1 MNPDSIQRRRLMQGL
16 AIAGTAVAT
25 GAGQVFAQGKT
36 PQRPSDAKMIAAAKA
51 DGALAVYTGSSA
63 ASLQADAAAFEKA
76 YGIKVNF
83 TQMTSGPL
91 GARVDQEIKA
101 GRIIADVIISAD
113 ATTLYRWV
121 AGGYLGKLPDGPFPD
136 RTDALAPI
144 QTIYQSVFYNTQGVP
159 KDQVPKSWN
168 DLLHARYAGRV
179 VIGSPRIGT
188 AYATQYLA
196 LMKEPGLGE
205 AFFQKLAAH
214 KPRIVATPALVAQLV
229 ASGEALVAFNGIPY
243 DAANIVTANPGAPI
257 AYTYLDPVT
266 TARTYVGIN
275 ARAAKMNAARL
286 FAAWLMSVEGQT
298 VHNGSNRAS
307 SLLGNLPG
315 TLAAP
320 DLKRVRAEYT
330 VNKVTMEY
338 QNIINFFDKTFR

>member
-1 MNPDSIQRRRLMQGL
+1 MKPDTSRRHFVAAMGGAVGAL
-16 AIAGTAVAT
+16 AAPAL
-25 GAGQVFAQGKT
+25 FAQAKG
-36 PQRPSDAKMIAAAKA
+36 PQRPTDAKMIAAAKA
-51 DGALAVYTGSSA
+51 DGSLAVYTGSSA
-63 ASLQADAAAFEKA
+63 ASLTADAAAFEKA
-76 YGIKVNF
+76 YGIKVTF

-91 GARVDQEIKA
+91 AARVDQEIKA
-101 GRIIADVIISAD
+101 GKINADIIISAD
-113 ATTLYRWV
+113 STTMYRWV
-121 AGGYLGKLPDGPFPD
+121 AGGYLGKLPDMPFPD
-136 RTDALAPI
+136 RTDSLAPI

-159 KDQVPKSWN
+159 KDQIPKSWN
-168 DLLHARYAGRV
+168 DLLNPRYAGKI
-179 VIGSPRIGT
+179 VIGSPRIGP

-196 LMKEPGLGE
+196 LLKEPGLGE
-205 AFFQKLAAH
+205 AFFQKLAAQ
-214 KPRIVATPALVAQLV
+214 KPRIVATPALVANMV

-257 AYTYLDPVT
+257 AYTYVDPIT

-275 ARAAKMNAARL
+275 AKAAKMGAARL
-286 FAAWLMSVEGQT
+286 FAAWLMSVEGQS
-298 VHNGSNRAS
+298 VHNGENRAS

-338 QNIINFFDKTFR
+338 QNIINTFDRIFK

>member
-1 MNPDSIQRRRLMQGL
+1 MQPNHFSRRQFVQGL
-16 AIAGTAVAT
+16 AAGGALASVAP
-25 GAGQVFAQGKT
+25 GVLAQAKG
-36 PQRPSDAKMIAAAKA
+36 PQRPSDAKLIAAAKA
-51 DGALAVYTGSSA
+51 DGSLSVYTGSST
-63 ASLQADAAAFEKA
+63 ASLQADSAAFEKA
-76 YGIKVNF
+76 YGIKISF

-101 GRIIADVIISAD
+101 GRINADIIISAD
-113 ATTLYRWV
+113 STTMYRWV
-121 AGGYLGKLPDGPFPD
+121 AGGYLGKLPDGAFPD
-136 RTDALAPI
+136 RTEALAPI
-144 QTIYQSVFYNTQGVP
+144 QTIYQSLFYNTQGVP
-159 KDQVPKSWN
+159 KDQIPKSWN
-168 DLLHARYAGRV
+168 DLLNPRFAGKI
-179 VIGSPRIGT
+179 VIGSPRIGP

-205 AFFQKLAAH
+205 AWFQKLAAQ
-214 KPRIVATPALVAQLV
+214 KPRIVATPALVAQLC
-229 ASGEALVAFNGIPY
+229 AAGEALVAFNGIPY

-275 ARAAKMNAARL
+275 AKAAKMNAARL

-298 VHNGSNRAS
+298 VHNGENRAS

-320 DLKRVRAEYT
+320 DLKRVRTEYT
-330 VNKVTMEY
+330 ANKVTMEY
-338 QNIINFFDKTFR
+338 QNIISLFDRTFK

>member
-1 MNPDSIQRRRLMQGL
+1 MKLDSSRRHFVAAMGGAVGML
-16 AIAGTAVAT
+16 ATPSL
-25 GAGQVFAQGKT
+25 FAQAKG
-36 PQRPSDAKMIAAAKA
+36 PQRPTDAKMIAAAKA
-51 DGALAVYTGSSA
+51 DATLAVYTGSSA

-76 YGIKVNF
+76 YGIKVSF

-91 GARVDQEIKA
+91 AARVDQEIKA
-101 GRIIADVIISAD
+101 GRINADVIISAD

-121 AGGYLGKLPDGPFPD
+121 AGGYLGKLPDGAFPD
-136 RTDALAPI
+136 RTDSLAPI

-159 KDQVPKSWN
+159 KDQIPKSFN
-168 DLLHARYAGRV
+168 DLLNPRYTGKIA
-179 VIGSPRIGT
+179 IGSPRIGP

-196 LMKEPGLGE
+196 LLKEPGLGE
-205 AFFQKLAAH
+205 AFFQKMAAQ
-214 KPRIVATPALVAQLV
+214 KPRIVATPALVAQMV

-275 ARAAKMNAARL
+275 AKAAKMNAARL

-298 VHNGSNRAS
+298 VHNGENRAS

-315 TLAAP
+315 TLSAP

-330 VNKVTMEY
+330 ANKVTMEY
-338 QNIINFFDKTFR
+338 QNIISTFDRIFK